1 MLALAEAM
9 REHAWRMLL
18 DWPDLMGREP
28 AVGVLQ
34 AIVQTLTK
42 LPQDLC
48 PEGVCW
54 RLGGELG
61 PKAPETTLALLD
73 DLDRLLERELLDA
86 SVSLRQISDNRLF
99 QGAMS
104 WLWETIRAQDL
115 EGLGA
120 SAVAPLPALPL
131 PELNTMLAQDEND
144 EVVTRPT
151 WRGGVH
157 ETGPL
162 ARMCSRAPVAAL
174 INRHGSGLLARLA
187 ARLLELLELPTMMRG
202 RWRDEPGSWRVE
214 AFSPAPGI
222 GLAVVETAR
231 GRLAHRVELSG
242 DRVRRYQVLAPTEW
256 NFHPEGPLVCGLIN
270 LSAEDRA
277 TLRRHATMTVMALD
291 PCVGYRVNVV

>member
-1 MLALAEAM
+1 MLVLAEAL
-9 REHAWRMLL
+9 REHAWRLLL

-34 AIVQTLTK
+34 AIVQALTQ
-42 LPQDLC
+42 LPKDLC

-54 RLGGELG
+54 QLGGEHGASVADGSPPSLNG
-61 PKAPETTLALLD
+61 
-73 DLDRLLERELLDA
+73 LDRLLEWEFMGGQALPRR
-86 SVSLRQISDNRLF
+86 VSDVWPSR
-99 QGAMS
+99 GVMG
-104 WLWETIRAQDL
+104 WLWETILARGL

-120 SAVAPLPALPL
+120 SGVKPLPVLPL
-131 PELNTMLAQDEND
+131 PELDTVLAQDDND
-144 EVVTRPT
+144 EVVAQPT

-162 ARMCSRAPVAAL
+162 ARMQSRAPVAAL
-174 INRHGSGLLARLA
+174 IDRHGCGLLARLA
-187 ARLLELLELPTMMRG
+187 ARLLELLELPSLMRA
-202 RWRDEPGSWRVE
+202 RWRDEPSPWRVE

-242 DRVRRYQVLAPTEW
+242 DRVQRYQVLAPTEW

-270 LSAEDRA
+270 LSAENRA
-277 TLRRHATMTVMALD
+277 ALRRHATMAVMALD
-291 PCVGYRVNVV
+291 PCVGYRVDVD